1 MAQVNNGKK
10 TDKGR
15 DLPGARGL
23 ETSVGVSAAPFLP
36 FLHSRESENDN
47 DGRNESDGGSEGRSE
62 RGLVGG
68 DRGEDVS
75 SGNSNDDDHDGGDS
89 ENDEYGNESDDGS
102 EGSSESGH
110 AEGERGEDAGSGN
123 AIDGDHD
130 VGDGGDSENDEYG
143 NESDDGSEGRSESGH
158 AEGDGGE
165 DAGSGNSN
173 VDASGADVDVEDDG
187 DSVSG
192 NLTSVQKF
200 DMRKKVNKIVSKA
213 LRGLSNPTDLP
224 PPSSTSTTTSVP
236 NVRAPTGGLFYAPA
250 ALGEEDLKTH
260 GLTQLEISIEGN
272 SLELRRPRN
281 NKSKSGP
288 SKRGPSS
295 SLDTENAQKTL
306 TKKTR
311 RTENAKGVEIQ
322 PKLNLE
328 NKTAHVDIKLPDE
341 VEILSLVIY
350 TSSGIKNSILL
361 PLSSAPFRKLVDQTT
376 PPKRKKTRED
386 WNKIK
391 SKWFC

>member
-295 SLDTENAQKTL
+295 SLDTENAQKNFN
-306 TKKTR
+306 KK
-311 RTENAKGVEIQ
+311 
-322 PKLNLE
+322 
-328 NKTAHVDIKLPDE
+328 
-341 VEILSLVIY
+341 
-350 TSSGIKNSILL
+350 
-361 PLSSAPFRKLVDQTT
+361 DQT
-376 PPKRKKTRED
+376 D
-386 WNKIK
+386 
-391 SKWFC
+391 